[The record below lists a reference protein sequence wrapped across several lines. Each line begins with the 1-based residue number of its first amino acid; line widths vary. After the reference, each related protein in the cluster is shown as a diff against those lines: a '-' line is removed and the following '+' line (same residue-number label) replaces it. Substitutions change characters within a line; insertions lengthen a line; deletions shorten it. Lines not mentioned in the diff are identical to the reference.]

1 MLLRIRKAHI
11 KQTKDFWNFDS
22 VLKINHVSQQAFDVA
37 SRPGEICCRLS
48 DHGLGS
54 FELNSTF
61 FCHKDTEVTKRR
73 TVSEI
78 SGYLSGASIVLIG
91 VEESML
97 ALSFVKCLSCARW
110 PILFGKMSF

>member
-1 MLLRIRKAHI
+1 ML
-11 KQTKDFWNFDS
+11 
-22 VLKINHVSQQAFDVA
+22 
-37 SRPGEICCRLS
+37 LS

-54 FELNSTF
+54 FELNSTVSAR
-61 FCHKDTEVTKRR
+61 HKDTEVTKRR

-78 SGYLSGASIVLIG
+78 SGYLSGALIVLIG

-110 PILFGKMSF
+110 PILVGKMSF

>member
-54 FELNSTF
+54 FELNSTVSATKTQKSR
-61 FCHKDTEVTKRR
+61 KDEPCQK
-73 TVSEI
+73 S
-78 SGYLSGASIVLIG
+78 
-91 VEESML
+91 L
-97 ALSFVKCLSCARW
+97 AIYPELQ
-110 PILFGKMSF
+110 